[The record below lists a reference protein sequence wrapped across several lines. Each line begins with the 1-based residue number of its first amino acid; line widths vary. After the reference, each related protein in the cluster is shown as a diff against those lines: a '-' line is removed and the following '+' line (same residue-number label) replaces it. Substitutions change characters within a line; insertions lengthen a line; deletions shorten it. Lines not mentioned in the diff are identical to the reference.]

1 MAKIISLASQKGG
14 VGKSVSAVNLAY
26 AFAIGGYKILLIDF
40 DSQGSVRTSLGI
52 QDSKAMGTKELLT
65 KSHIP
70 LEKLISKLREQNNLD
85 VICSNIR
92 HPSEEKTIFQICNK
106 YDVLAR
112 SLKNKVQNYDFVIL
126 DAPASTN
133 SLVINVL
140 YASDYIMAI
149 EMYKKVDNEESL
161 VSILINLIDFW
172 NKKDNFQQALFY
184 AKIAEAI
191 VEKKKYSTSGLLYQK
206 LAQLYNQQ
214 MFATKSIQYYTK
226 AIETFAQL
234 DDSNKSLC
242 LYEKG
247 LVFKSIF
254 QFAHALDC
262 LQGGLTI
269 FIALKN
275 NAYILKT
282 LEQIRKIFLSQGETS
297 KAKEIESKI
306 VKLGQEA
313 L

>member
-52 QDSKAMGTKELLT
+52 QDSKEVGTKELLT
-65 KSHIP
+65 KSN
-70 LEKLISKLREQNNLD
+70 LNVEKLISKLREQNNLD

-140 YASDYIMAI
+140 YASDYIKCDKLAVEFLTYFKSLQSQIKNKELKLAGLLFTMF
-149 EMYKKVDNEESL
+149 KES
-161 VSILINLIDFW
+161 NLIHRRVW
-172 NKKDNFQQALFY
+172 NRY
-184 AKIAEAI
+184 TPI
-191 VEKKKYSTSGLLYQK
+191 
-206 LAQLYNQQ
+206 
-214 MFATKSIQYYTK
+214 TKR
-226 AIETFAQL
+226 L
-234 DDSNKSLC
+234 
-242 LYEKG
+242 
-247 LVFKSIF
+247 
-254 QFAHALDC
+254 
-262 LQGGLTI
+262 
-269 FIALKN
+269 
-275 NAYILKT
+275 
-282 LEQIRKIFLSQGETS
+282 
-297 KAKEIESKI
+297 
-306 VKLGQEA
+306 
-313 L
+313 

>member
-140 YASDYIMAI
+140 YASDYIILPLQCDKLA
-149 EMYKKVDNEESL
+149 VDSLSRFLTYFKSLQSQIKNKELKLAGLLFTMFKES
-161 VSILINLIDFW
+161 NLIHRRVCEQIYETLGNSVFQTIIPF
-172 NKKDNFQQALFY
+172 DN
-184 AKIAEAI
+184 AI
-191 VEKKKYSTSGLLYQK
+191 VE
-206 LAQLYNQQ
+206 AN
-214 MFATKSIQYYTK
+214 
-226 AIETFAQL
+226 
-234 DDSNKSLC
+234 
-242 LYEKG
+242 
-247 LVFKSIF
+247 
-254 QFAHALDC
+254 
-262 LQGGLTI
+262 
-269 FIALKN
+269 ALKKPIFSYQMHSAAAT
-275 NAYILKT
+275 AYISLMKEVVKRYE
-282 LEQIRKIFLSQGETS
+282 LDSQ
-297 KAKEIESKI
+297 K
-306 VKLGQEA
+306 
-313 L
+313 

>member
-1 MAKIISLASQKGG
+1 
-14 VGKSVSAVNLAY
+14 
-26 AFAIGGYKILLIDF
+26 
-40 DSQGSVRTSLGI
+40 
-52 QDSKAMGTKELLT
+52 MGTKELLT

-106 YDVLAR
+106 
-112 SLKNKVQNYDFVIL
+112 
-126 DAPASTN
+126 
-133 SLVINVL
+133 
-140 YASDYIMAI
+140 
-149 EMYKKVDNEESL
+149 
-161 VSILINLIDFW
+161 SIFR
-172 NKKDNFQQALFY
+172 
-184 AKIAEAI
+184 
-191 VEKKKYSTSGLLYQK
+191 
-206 LAQLYNQQ
+206 
-214 MFATKSIQYYTK
+214 
-226 AIETFAQL
+226 
-234 DDSNKSLC
+234 

-247 LVFKSIF
+247 KLVFKSIF